1 MSHRR
6 RRKGGNESRN
16 MLLHCW
22 GRARHWTPLLRAR
35 PTKQQSPCELF
46 YGICLSVRPFVC
58 LSVPSFR
65 QSRHRHT
72 MRISFSHFVF
82 LQAKIKQQGQQKWMC
97 FSCTTYKPKQ
107 VYHSSRM
114 SEPKKRNDK
123 TACRNEK
130 EAKTTMDGLYFRP
143 ATKLH
148 QKTTRPRKGKNTYGP
163 LSFVT
168 PKKKVGWT
176 CNWQYAIGVCPSN
189 QTNDNPY
196 RIRPSACLCIISF
209 RAINH
214 KEKKKEGKKKGSKHT
229 DETMLMLKW

>member
-46 YGICLSVRPFVC
+46 YGICLSVRPLVC

-82 LQAKIKQQGQQKWMC
+82 LQAKLSNKVNRNGCVFLVQPTNQNKCIIPQGC
-97 FSCTTYKPKQ
+97 L
-107 VYHSSRM
+107 SR
-114 SEPKKRNDK
+114 
-123 TACRNEK
+123 
-130 EAKTTMDGLYFRP
+130 
-143 ATKLH
+143 
-148 QKTTRPRKGKNTYGP
+148 RKGKTKLKLRAEMRRRP
-163 LSFVT
+163 RQ
-168 PKKKVGWT
+168 PWT
-176 CNWQYAIGVCPSN
+176 DYIFDPRQNYTKRQPAP
-189 QTNDNPY
+189 
-196 RIRPSACLCIISF
+196 R
-209 RAINH
+209 
-214 KEKKKEGKKKGSKHT
+214 KEKILT
-229 DETMLMLKW
+229 DLCHL